1 MPGGIERS
9 TRIHLD
15 LHLVVATALR
25 SNRQMCYCMLVFAGC
40 CRRGVKQKVSYH
52 TMIRHEVILRI
63 KLGVSR
69 EIIDETLREA
79 NRLLVSI
86 PGVERLRYGVNNA
99 PSYRHALIVV
109 DLTDEDALQRFGRH
123 PQHARAV
130 RLVSRL
136 AESTAVGSY
145 LVGSEKRRG

>member
-1 MPGGIERS
+1 MP
-9 TRIHLD
+9 L
-15 LHLVVATALR
+15 LR
-25 SNRQMCYCMLVFAGC
+25 GDRYMCYCMLVCIGC
-40 CRRGVKQKVSYH
+40 CRCGVKQKVSYH

-69 EIIDETLREA
+69 EIIDETLRETY
-79 NRLLVSI
+79 RLLIGI
-86 PGVERLRYGVNNA
+86 PGVERVRYGANNA

-109 DLTDEDALQRFGRH
+109 DLTDENALQRFGRH

-145 LVGSEKRRG
+145 LIGSEKRRG